1 MGICLGSPAKSDH
14 SASGQVF
21 GTKVAPGNAKPGSNP
36 SNTQTHSGTLCD
48 VIVGSI
54 GDQFVS
60 SNLKSFTFN
69 DLKNATKNF
78 CADSLIG
85 EGGFGYVFKG
95 WIDENT
101 LAPCKPGTGM
111 VVAVKKLKAQ
121 SFQGHRE
128 WLTEVNYLGQLHHE
142 NLVKLIGYCSESK
155 NRLLVYEF
163 MPKGSLENHLF
174 KKGVQPMAWATRMQI
189 ALDIARGL
197 SFLHS
202 LNANIIYRD
211 LKSSNILID
220 SKFHAKLSDFGLA
233 RKGPSGDGTHV
244 STRVVGT
251 MGYAAPE
258 YLASGRL
265 TSKNDVYSFGV
276 VLLELLSGRRAMGDE
291 TIGGAEGTL
300 VGWAKPF
307 LGDARQFSRIM
318 DTKLRGE
325 YSKKGAQAASSLALR
340 CLYIDPKN
348 RPPMVEVLAEL
359 EQLQALRNS
368 PRAKMEHHVKTLSSR
383 RSLSVAQRVQ

>member
-14 SASGQVF
+14 PVSGQGF
-21 GTKVAPGNAKPGSNP
+21 GTKVAPGNVKYGPNPPTLQTNSVASSDALVGFPGDLS
-36 SNTQTHSGTLCD
+36 
-48 VIVGSI
+48 
-54 GDQFVS
+54 VS
-60 SNLKSFTFN
+60 SNLKSFTFI
-69 DLKNATKNF
+69 DLRNATKNF
-78 CADSLIG
+78 SPDSLIG

-95 WIDENT
+95 WINENT
-101 LAPCKPGTGM
+101 LASSKPGTGT
-111 VVAVKKLKAQ
+111 VVAVKRLKAQ

-128 WLTEVNYLGQLHHE
+128 WLTEVKYLGQLRHE
-142 NLVKLIGYCSESK
+142 NLVKLIGYCSEAK

-174 KKGVQPMAWATRMQI
+174 KKGVQPMPWSTRMQI
-189 ALDIARGL
+189 AVDIARGL

-211 LKSSNILID
+211 LKASNILID

-258 YLASGRL
+258 YVASGRL
-265 TSKNDVYSFGV
+265 TPKSDVYSFGV

-291 TIGGAEGTL
+291 TLGGAEGTL
-300 VGWAKPF
+300 VDWAKQF

-318 DTKLRGE
+318 DTRLRGE

-340 CLYIDPKN
+340 CLYNDAKN
-348 RPPMVEVLAEL
+348 RPSMVEVLAEL
-359 EQLQALRNS
+359 EQMQALQSS
-368 PRAKMEHHVKTLSSR
+368 PQARLEHRVKTLSSHKPH
-383 RSLSVAQRVQ
+383 SPA

>member
-1 MGICLGSPAKSDH
+1 MGICLGSPSKSDR
-14 SASGQVF
+14 SVPGQGF
-21 GTKVAPGNAKPGSNP
+21 GAKVAPGNSKQSSNLSNP
-36 SNTQTHSGTLCD
+36 KTHSGPFCD
-48 VIVGSI
+48 ALLGSLN
-54 GDQFVS
+54 DDVSVS

-69 DLKNATKNF
+69 ELRNATKNF
-78 CADSLIG
+78 CPDSLIG

-95 WIDENT
+95 WINEAT
-101 LAPCKPGTGM
+101 LTSSKPGTGT

-128 WLTEVNYLGQLHHE
+128 WLTEVKYLGQLRHE

-189 ALDIARGL
+189 AIDIARGL

-202 LNANIIYRD
+202 LDANIIYRD
-211 LKSSNILID
+211 LKASNILID

-258 YLASGRL
+258 YVASGHL
-265 TSKNDVYSFGV
+265 TSKSDVYSFGV
-276 VLLELLSGRRAMGDE
+276 VLLELLSGRRALGDE
-291 TIGGAEGTL
+291 TIGGTEGTL
-300 VGWAKPF
+300 VDWAKQF
-307 LGDARQFSRIM
+307 LGDNRQFSRIM
-318 DTKLRGE
+318 DTRLRGE
-325 YSKKGAQAASSLALR
+325 YSKRGAQVACSLALR
-340 CLYIDPKN
+340 CLYNEPRN
-348 RPPMVEVLAEL
+348 RPSMDEVLAEL
-359 EQLQALRNS
+359 EQLQAIQNS
-368 PRAKMEHHVKTLSSR
+368 PQAKLEHRVKTLSSHKPH
-383 RSLSVAQRVQ
+383 SLA

>member
-14 SASGQVF
+14 PVSGQGF
-21 GTKVAPGNAKPGSNP
+21 GTKVAPGNVKLGSNP
-36 SNTQTHSGTLCD
+36 PNLQTSSVASSDAL
-48 VIVGSI
+48 VGFR
-54 GDQFVS
+54 GDLSVS
-60 SNLKSFTFN
+60 SNPKSFTFN
-69 DLKNATKNF
+69 DLRNATKNF
-78 CADSLIG
+78 SPDSLIG

-95 WIDENT
+95 WINENT
-101 LAPCKPGTGM
+101 LASSKPGTGT
-111 VVAVKKLKAQ
+111 VVAVKRLKAQ

-128 WLTEVNYLGQLHHE
+128 WLTEVKYLGQLRHE
-142 NLVKLIGYCSESK
+142 NLVKLIGYCSEAK

-174 KKGVQPMAWATRMQI
+174 KKGVQPMAWSTRMQI
-189 ALDIARGL
+189 ATDIARGL

-211 LKSSNILID
+211 LKASNILID

-258 YLASGRL
+258 YVA
-265 TSKNDVYSFGV
+265 
-276 VLLELLSGRRAMGDE
+276 SGRRAMGDE
-291 TIGGAEGTL
+291 TLGGAEGTL
-300 VGWAKPF
+300 VDWAKQF
-307 LGDARQFSRIM
+307 LGDTRQFSRIM
-318 DTKLRGE
+318 DIRLRGE

-340 CLYIDPKN
+340 CLYNDAKN
-348 RPPMVEVLAEL
+348 RPSMVEVLAEL
-359 EQLQALRNS
+359 EQMQALQSS
-368 PRAKMEHHVKTLSSR
+368 PQARLEHRVKTLSSHKPH
-383 RSLSVAQRVQ
+383 SPA

>member
-1 MGICLGSPAKSDH
+1 MGICLGSPSKSDR
-14 SASGQVF
+14 SVPGQGF
-21 GTKVAPGNAKPGSNP
+21 GTKVAPGNSKQSSNLSNP
-36 SNTQTHSGTLCD
+36 KTHSEPFCD
-48 VIVGSI
+48 ALLGSLN
-54 GDQFVS
+54 DDVSVS

-69 DLKNATKNF
+69 ELRNATKNF
-78 CADSLIG
+78 CPDSLIG

-95 WIDENT
+95 WINEAT
-101 LAPCKPGTGM
+101 LTSSKPGTGT

-128 WLTEVNYLGQLHHE
+128 WLTEVKYLGQLRHE

-189 ALDIARGL
+189 AIDIARGL

-202 LNANIIYRD
+202 LDANIIYRD
-211 LKSSNILID
+211 LKASNILID

-258 YLASGRL
+258 YVASGHL
-265 TSKNDVYSFGV
+265 TSKSDVYSFGV
-276 VLLELLSGRRAMGDE
+276 VLLELLSGRRALGDE
-291 TIGGAEGTL
+291 TIGGTEGTL
-300 VGWAKPF
+300 VDWAKQF
-307 LGDARQFSRIM
+307 LGDNRQFSRIM
-318 DTKLRGE
+318 DTRLRGE
-325 YSKKGAQAASSLALR
+325 YSKRGAQVACSLALR
-340 CLYIDPKN
+340 CLYNEPRN
-348 RPPMVEVLAEL
+348 RPSMDEVLAEL
-359 EQLQALRNS
+359 EQLQAIQNS
-368 PRAKMEHHVKTLSSR
+368 PQAKLEHRVKTLSSHKPH
-383 RSLSVAQRVQ
+383 SLA

>member
-1 MGICLGSPAKSDH
+1 MGLCLGSPAKSDR
-14 SASGQVF
+14 SVSGKGF
-21 GTKVAPGNAKPGSNP
+21 GTKVAPGNAKQASNP
-36 SNTQTHSGTLCD
+36 SNPQAQSGTLCD
-48 VIVGSI
+48 ALMGSL
-54 GDQFVS
+54 GDLSVS

-78 CADSLIG
+78 SADSLIG

-95 WIDENT
+95 WINENT
-101 LAPCKPGTGM
+101 LASSKPGTGT

-128 WLTEVNYLGQLHHE
+128 WLTEVKYLGQLRHE

-163 MPKGSLENHLF
+163 LPKGSLENHLF
-174 KKGVQPMAWATRMQI
+174 KKGVQPMSWSTRMQI
-189 ALDIARGL
+189 AIDIARGL

-202 LNANIIYRD
+202 LNANVIYRD
-211 LKSSNILID
+211 LKASNILID

-258 YLASGRL
+258 YVASGHL
-265 TSKNDVYSFGV
+265 TPKSDVYSFGV

-291 TIGGAEGTL
+291 TIGGAQGTL
-300 VGWAKPF
+300 VDWAKQF
-307 LGDARQFSRIM
+307 LGEGKQFSRIM
-318 DTKLRGE
+318 DTRLRGE
-325 YSKKGAQAASSLALR
+325 YSKKGAQAASSLVLR
-340 CLYIDPKN
+340 CLYMDPKN
-348 RPPMVEVLAEL
+348 RPTMVEVLAEL
-359 EQLQALRNS
+359 EQQQALQSS
-368 PRAKMEHHVKTLSSR
+368 PQAKLEHRIKTLTSHKPH
-383 RSLSVAQRVQ
+383 SLS

>member
-14 SASGQVF
+14 PVSGQGF
-21 GTKVAPGNAKPGSNP
+21 GTKVAPGNVKHGSNP
-36 SNTQTHSGTLCD
+36 PNLQTNSVALSDALVGFPGDLSVSG
-48 VIVGSI
+48 
-54 GDQFVS
+54 
-60 SNLKSFTFN
+60 NLKSFTFN
-69 DLKNATKNF
+69 DLRNATKNF
-78 CADSLIG
+78 SPDSLIG

-95 WIDENT
+95 WINENT
-101 LAPCKPGTGM
+101 LASSKPGTGT
-111 VVAVKKLKAQ
+111 VVAVKRLKAQ

-128 WLTEVNYLGQLHHE
+128 WLTEVKYLGQLRHE
-142 NLVKLIGYCSESK
+142 NLVKLIGYCSEAK

-163 MPKGSLENHLF
+163 MPKA
-174 KKGVQPMAWATRMQI
+174 AWRIIFLKI
-189 ALDIARGL
+189 AVDIARGL

-211 LKSSNILID
+211 LKASNILID

-258 YLASGRL
+258 YVASGHL
-265 TSKNDVYSFGV
+265 TPKSDVYSFGV
-276 VLLELLSGRRAMGDE
+276 VLLELLSGRRAMGDD
-291 TIGGAEGTL
+291 TLGGAEGTL
-300 VGWAKPF
+300 VDWAKQF

-318 DTKLRGE
+318 DTRLRGE

-340 CLYIDPKN
+340 CLYSDSKN
-348 RPPMVEVLAEL
+348 RPSMVEVLAEL
-359 EQLQALRNS
+359 EQMQALQSS
-368 PRAKMEHHVKTLSSR
+368 PQARLEHRVKTLSSHKPH
-383 RSLSVAQRVQ
+383 SPA

>member
-14 SASGQVF
+14 PVSGQGF
-21 GTKVAPGNAKPGSNP
+21 GTKVAPGNVKHGSNP
-36 SNTQTHSGTLCD
+36 PNLQTNSVASSDAL
-48 VIVGSI
+48 VGFPVLLAR
-54 GDQFVS
+54 GDLVMS
-60 SNLKSFTFN
+60 
-69 DLKNATKNF
+69 
-78 CADSLIG
+78 
-85 EGGFGYVFKG
+85 FKG
-95 WIDENT
+95 WINENT
-101 LAPCKPGTGM
+101 LASSKPGTGT
-111 VVAVKKLKAQ
+111 VVAVKRLKAQ

-128 WLTEVNYLGQLHHE
+128 WLTEVKYLGQLRHE
-142 NLVKLIGYCSESK
+142 NLVKLIGYCSEAK

-174 KKGVQPMAWATRMQI
+174 KKGVQPMAWSTRMQI
-189 ALDIARGL
+189 AVDIARGL

-211 LKSSNILID
+211 LKASNILID

-258 YLASGRL
+258 YVASGHL
-265 TSKNDVYSFGV
+265 TPKSDVYSFGV
-276 VLLELLSGRRAMGDE
+276 VLLELLSGRRAMGDD
-291 TIGGAEGTL
+291 TLGGAEGTL
-300 VGWAKPF
+300 VDWAKQF

-318 DTKLRGE
+318 DTRLRGE

-340 CLYIDPKN
+340 CLYSDSKN
-348 RPPMVEVLAEL
+348 RPSMVEVLAEL
-359 EQLQALRNS
+359 EQMQALQSS
-368 PRAKMEHHVKTLSSR
+368 PQARLEHRVKTLSSHKPH
-383 RSLSVAQRVQ
+383 SPA